1 MSPANSTMSCGDETP
16 QNRNEHHHN
25 THYRHPRPWTRLAP
39 LPPRRQFLKRNG
51 SHGPSAY
58 LIRAIRRHS
67 LQKKPVIVRKSNLKR
82 CNNLHTSLPTQRD
95 LATAMER
102 LDISDPHRALWVPQD
117 ASVMDSTDRIGSESP
132 IRHVGMKSP
141 HSPTQYVTA
150 QSSLVTHSKLYIKTQ
165 TLRASGTSPLEP
177 IGFRLLT
184 SLLLGPP
191 QKESHI
197 EITRFQSMLFRKKPL
212 TGNILFDRGTTYQ
225 P

>member
-1 MSPANSTMSCGDETP
+1 MFVPSKTCVPFRISIMCMSPANSTMSCGDETP

-141 HSPTQYVTA
+141 HS
-150 QSSLVTHSKLYIKTQ
+150 STHSKLTSYTFKTLHKNSD
-165 TLRASGTSPLEP
+165 TTRVRNKPLRAYRLQATDKSL
-177 IGFRLLT
+177 IGV
-184 SLLLGPP
+184 PP
-191 QKESHI
+191 K
-197 EITRFQSMLFRKKPL
+197 RKPH
-212 TGNILFDRGTTYQ
+212 
-225 P
+225 